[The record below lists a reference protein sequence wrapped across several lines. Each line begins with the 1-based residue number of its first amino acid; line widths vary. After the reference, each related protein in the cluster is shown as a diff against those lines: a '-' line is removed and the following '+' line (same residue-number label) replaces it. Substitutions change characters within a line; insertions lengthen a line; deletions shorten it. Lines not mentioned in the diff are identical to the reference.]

1 MTEPK
6 EKRARHNLAV
16 LRRRVYLHDETFDPY
31 DDDRDEAPPLL
42 CPPGAACGLVGPP
55 KNPPHRGAAA
65 RLWTEAMTQFAR
77 DVIDALSRSPQIA
90 GLTFNLYAPRSG
102 RARAAIAR
110 GEDPAV
116 WLLDVATYGDYRQL
130 ATEEVSGWLMT
141 MGLSMDSTRQ
151 ALALGSQVRL
161 ADGRPANLLL
171 LDFTVPPS
179 PAAQAEI
186 VHMLKHCGWRGW
198 LLMSGASYHFVGAD
212 PMLLDD
218 WRRAMA
224 RAQLIPGIDVRYMAH
239 SLYNDQ
245 GGIRFT
251 VCPVKPLMPYVVAEL
266 GVHGDEPAPER
277 EYSEEEVAAGQ
288 AEAQA
293 ADDDDLVRH
302 GPRLGPQAGR

>member
-1 MTEPK
+1 MT
-6 EKRARHNLAV
+6 R
-16 LRRRVYLHDETFDPY
+16 
-31 DDDRDEAPPLL
+31 
-42 CPPGAACGLVGPP
+42 
-55 KNPPHRGAAA
+55 
-65 RLWTEAMTQFAR
+65 FAR
-77 DVIDALSRSPQIA
+77 DVIDALSKSPLIA

-110 GEDPAV
+110 GEDAAV
-116 WLLDVATYGDYRQL
+116 WLLDVATYGDYRQV
-130 ATEEVSGWLMT
+130 ATAELPGWLT
-141 MGLSMDSTRQ
+141 IMGLSMDSTRQ

-179 PAAQAEI
+179 PAAQAEL
-186 VHMLKHCGWRGW
+186 VHMIGHCGWRGW
-198 LLMSGASYHFVGAD
+198 LLMSGASYHFIGAD
-212 PMLLDD
+212 PMPLED

-266 GVHGDEPAPER
+266 GVYDDEPAHER
-277 EYSEEEVAAGQ
+277 EYSEQEIAAGQ

-293 ADDDDLVRH
+293 RADDDLVRH
-302 GPRLGPQAGR
+302 GLGRGAQGGQA